1 MRVGNNSKSDNE
13 AVLDDPN
20 AKLFEVQE
28 NILDRLKNYKIG
40 AMPLPAFAAIACI
53 VFSASL
59 IEVKKGSGV
68 VSALPAD
75 MLGGFALIMVMGW
88 LLGHIGARIPVLK
101 EIGGPAILSLFVP
114 SAMLAYGY
122 FNPAMKAATVAIM
135 KTSNFLYFYISC
147 LVCGSMLG
155 MNRKVL
161 IQGFMRMFIP
171 LVVGTIAAT
180 AIGIAVGH
188 LFGYSPYHTFFF
200 ILIPIMGGGIGEGI
214 LPLSLGYSEL
224 GILGKSQGDLIAMLI
239 PAALIGNVVAIVM
252 AGLLNRVG
260 NMYPQHSGKGL
271 LVRTGEDNELLKEMG
286 TEKPINIQLMGCG
299 MLLACCL
306 WILGGVLAPYAG
318 IPGPILMI
326 LGAALA
332 KVFKVVPEHIEL
344 GAYQMYKFIAG
355 NLTYPLLVGLGV
367 LYVPWNDLINA
378 FTFGYFCICASSVI
392 AMVLSGWYIGR
403 FLNMY
408 PVESAAVTACH
419 SGLGGTGDV
428 AILSACDRM
437 GLMPFAQIST
447 RIGGACMVVVAIF
460 AIKLF
465 G

>member
-1 MRVGNNSKSDNE
+1 MSHNSESDNE
-13 AVLDDPN
+13 AVLENPGAN
-20 AKLFEVQE
+20 LYAVQE
-28 NILDRLKNYKIG
+28 NLIYRLNHYKIG

-53 VFSASL
+53 VFGASL
-59 IEVKKGSGV
+59 IEIKKGSSV

-75 MLGGFALIMVMGW
+75 MLGGFAVIMVMGW

-122 FNPAMKAATVAIM
+122 FNPAMKAATIAIM

-171 LVVGTIAAT
+171 LVVGTFAAT
-180 AIGIAVGH
+180 VVGISVGL
-188 LFGYSPYHTFFF
+188 LFGYTPFHTFFF

-224 GILGKSQGDLIAMLI
+224 GVLDKSQGDLIALLI

-252 AGLLNRVG
+252 AGLLNRIG
-260 NMYPQHSGKGL
+260 KTYEQYSGKGL
-271 LVRTGEDNELLKEMG
+271 LVRTGNDNELLKEMG
-286 TEKPINIQLMGCG
+286 AERPVELSIMGCG
-299 MLLACCL
+299 MLMACSF

-332 KVFKVVPEHIEL
+332 KVLKVVPERIEL

-367 LYVPWNDLINA
+367 LYVPWNDLISA
-378 FTFGYFCICASSVI
+378 FTFGYFCICASSVMS
-392 AMVLSGWYIGR
+392 MVASGWFVGR

-428 AILSACDRM
+428 AILSACERM

-447 RIGGACMVVVAIF
+447 RIGGALMVVVAIF
-460 AIKLF
+460 AIKMF

>member
-1 MRVGNNSKSDNE
+1 VSNFSESNNE
-13 AVLDDPN
+13 AVLDNPG
-20 AKLFEVQE
+20 AKLCEVQA
-28 NILDRLKNYKIG
+28 NLFYRLMSYKIG
-40 AMPLPAFAAIACI
+40 VMPLPAFAVIACI
-53 VFSASL
+53 VLSASL
-59 IEVKKGSGV
+59 IEIKKGSGV

-88 LLGHIGARIPVLK
+88 FLGHVGSRIPVLK

-114 SAMLAYGY
+114 SAMLAYGW
-122 FNPAMKAATVAIM
+122 FNPAMNAATVAIM

-171 LVVGTIAAT
+171 LLVGTIAAT
-180 AIGIAVGH
+180 VVGISVGM
-188 LFGYSPYHTFFF
+188 LFGYTPFHTFFF

-214 LPLSLGYSEL
+214 LPLSMGYAEL
-224 GILGKSQGDLIAMLI
+224 GVMGKAQGDLIAMLI
-239 PAALIGNVVAIVM
+239 PAALIGNVVAIIS
-252 AGLLNRVG
+252 AGVLNRIG
-260 NMYPQHSGKGL
+260 NMYQRYSGKGL
-271 LVRTGEDNELLKEMG
+271 LVRTGDDNELLKEMG
-286 TEKPINIQLMGCG
+286 TEKPIELPLMGCG
-299 MLLACCL
+299 MLMACSF
-306 WILGGVLAPYAG
+306 WILGGVLAPSTG

-332 KVFKVVPEHIEL
+332 KVFKVVPARIEL
-344 GAYQMYKFIAG
+344 GASQMYKFIAG
-355 NLTYPLLVGLGV
+355 NLTYPLLVGLGI
-367 LYVPWNDLINA
+367 LYVPWKDLISA

-392 AMVLSGWYIGR
+392 SMILSGWFIGR

-460 AIKLF
+460 AIKIF